1 MKDAMTSKEEKGQR
15 ENSGNQNNQGAFG
28 GVNVYDSRLFSPIL
42 KNQNVSLLHP
52 AIGDTETLVKLVMLE
67 SQCFPQV

>member
-28 GVNVYDSRLFSPIL
+28 GS
-42 KNQNVSLLHP
+42 
-52 AIGDTETLVKLVMLE
+52 
-67 SQCFPQV
+67 